1 MADIFV
7 SYARRDSAL
16 VAPLVAAL
24 ESEGWSVWWDPEIVP
39 GQAFDD
45 RISEEIEQAGAVVVV
60 WTPTSV
66 ASRWVR
72 GEAREAAD
80 RGILVPVRFENA
92 RLPIDARAVHTIDL
106 DDWRQARESSQFKSL
121 LRALGALLAR
131 ARKGGGEGG
140 KVGRGDGRG
149 DQPALLDRD
158 ADSVSIAVLPFVNMS
173 SDPEQEYFSDG
184 LSEELI
190 NQLVK
195 IKRLRVTGRTSS
207 FVFKGKTD
215 DLRLIGSRLGVNHV
229 LEGSVRKAGNRLR
242 ITAQLI
248 QCRDGFHL
256 WSQSYDR
263 QLDDVFA
270 IQDEVSAAVAAALGV
285 TLGLGEA
292 AATVPPTTRVDAY
305 DKYLRARALLHQ
317 QGPAELRRAIQI
329 FREVLALDPGFVPAW
344 QGLYR
349 AHQDGITYAA
359 ESLEEAL
366 AGMAQAAERVRT
378 LAPGDWWS
386 LVLCANQLCAQR
398 QWVQAEATAEAA
410 LAAAPVSEAEG
421 IRSYGEFL
429 HRVGRV
435 KEAASYVERH
445 LQADPL
451 SPLTSLSVQAVLDFS
466 GHPAQ
471 ADAEY
476 ERSKD
481 LSGDRDAME
490 HLALFR
496 ALVRGDGESVKDL
509 VARVM
514 TYQSMPVVGL
524 EDLPEIFDQR
534 ETMLARLRQAQAL
547 SSNQNVASQYR
558 IAVWACWHGDITL
571 CAAALRR
578 FAIDLAAPRA
588 MAIWAPILSGV
599 RKTPAFKEIVRDL
612 GLVDYWRAS
621 GKWGDFARPLGDEDF
636 EVFR

>member
-1 MADIFV
+1 MADIFI
-7 SYARRDSAL
+7 SYARHDRTL

-24 ESEGWSVWWDPEIVP
+24 EAEGWSVWWDPEIVP

-45 RISEEIEQAGAVVVV
+45 RITEEIEQASAVVVV
-60 WTPTSV
+60 WTPASV

-80 RGILVPVRFENA
+80 RSILVPVRFENA

-106 DDWRQARESSQFKSL
+106 DEWREDRESPQFKSL
-121 LRALGALLAR
+121 KRALGGLVAR
-131 ARKGGGEGG
+131 ARKSGKGGES
-140 KVGRGDGRG
+140 
-149 DQPALLDRD
+149 DQLTMSDRD

-207 FVFKGKTD
+207 FAFKGKTD

-256 WSQSYDR
+256 WSQTYDR

-270 IQDEVSAAVAAALGV
+270 IQDDVSAAVAKSLGV

-292 AATVPPTTRVDAY
+292 ATVATRTTRVDAY

-317 QGPAELRRAIQI
+317 QGSVELRRAVEI

-344 QGLYR
+344 QGLHR
-349 AHQDGITYAA
+349 AYQDGITYVA
-359 ESLEEAL
+359 ESTEKAL
-366 AGMAQAAERVRT
+366 AGMSEAAARVQA
-378 LAPGDWWS
+378 LAPEDWWS
-386 LVLCANQLCAQR
+386 LALRANQLCAQR
-398 QWVQAEATAEAA
+398 QWPDAEAAAEAA

-429 HRVGRV
+429 IGVGRI

-445 LQADPL
+445 LRADPL
-451 SPLTSLSVQAVLDFS
+451 SLLTSLWVQAVLDYS
-466 GHPAQ
+466 GRPAE

-476 ERSKD
+476 QRSKD
-481 LSGDRDAME
+481 LSGDREIVENFAM
-490 HLALFR
+490 FR
-496 ALVRGDGESVKDL
+496 ALVRGDGAAAKDL
-509 VARVM
+509 VGLAMTHQTRARA
-514 TYQSMPVVGL
+514 VVGL
-524 EDLPEIFDQR
+524 EDLPEIFDRR
-534 ETMLARLRQAQAL
+534 ETMLARLRQAETLPA
-547 SSNQNVASQYR
+547 NQNIGSQLK
-558 IAVWACWHGDITL
+558 IAAWACWYGDTTL
-571 CAAALRR
+571 SAAALRQ
-578 FAIDLAAPRA
+578 FAVDLRSPRVG
-588 MAIWAPILSGV
+588 AIWAPVLSGV
-599 RKTPAFKEIVRDL
+599 RKTPAFRELVRDV
-612 GLVDYWRAS
+612 GLFDYWRQS
-621 GKWGDFARPLGDEDF
+621 GKWGDFARPLGDGDF
-636 EVFR
+636 EVFG